1 MALGIDIRGGEA
13 SNVVCK
19 KVSAVLPKGSFD
31 VEKLKAYIYDNGLTF
46 DLEESDVISITV
58 YGKAAHASTPDLGKN
73 AFSYLMEG
81 LNEAGFEDSFVKW
94 FHKNFAL
101 TLHGELLGFEKIE
114 DKVSNTSINFGVMKK
129 EGSDIRVSLDMR
141 FPVMSNTKAV
151 EELMQIDDEDNKVE
165 VRSKVEPLYFDID
178 TPMIKALKK
187 AYEDVTGDHESE
199 MEAIGGGT
207 YAKAIHNCIAF
218 GCEFMGED
226 NHIHDA
232 NERLNLEH
240 FKKQVEIYIEAIRNL
255 NEIED

>member
-1 MALGIDIRGGEA
+1 M
-13 SNVVCK
+13 
-19 KVSAVLPKGSFD
+19 
-31 VEKLKAYIYDNGLTF
+31 
-46 DLEESDVISITV
+46 
-58 YGKAAHASTPDLGKN
+58 
-73 AFSYLMEG
+73 
-81 LNEAGFEDSFVKW
+81 
-94 FHKNFAL
+94 
-101 TLHGELLGFEKIE
+101 
-114 DKVSNTSINFGVMKK
+114 
-129 EGSDIRVSLDMR
+129 
-141 FPVMSNTKAV
+141 
-151 EELMQIDDEDNKVE
+151 
-165 VRSKVEPLYFDID
+165 YFDID

>member
-1 MALGIDIRGGEA
+1 
-13 SNVVCK
+13 
-19 KVSAVLPKGSFD
+19 
-31 VEKLKAYIYDNGLTF
+31 
-46 DLEESDVISITV
+46 
-58 YGKAAHASTPDLGKN
+58 
-73 AFSYLMEG
+73 MEG
-81 LNEAGFEDSFVKW
+81 LYEAGFEDSFVKW
-94 FHKNFAL
+94 FHRNFAL

-218 GCEFMGED
+218 GCEFAGED

-232 NERLNLEH
+232 NERLNL
-240 FKKQVEIYIEAIRNL
+240 
-255 NEIED
+255 